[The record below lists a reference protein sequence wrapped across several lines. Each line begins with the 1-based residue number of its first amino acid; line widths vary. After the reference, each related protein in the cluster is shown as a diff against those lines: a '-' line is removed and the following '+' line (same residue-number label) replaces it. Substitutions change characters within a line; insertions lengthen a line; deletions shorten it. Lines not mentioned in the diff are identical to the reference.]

1 MSALTNFRHES
12 FCQLVAS
19 GESLT
24 EAYIKV
30 GFRKSG
36 ARQNSSRL
44 VKRTDIKLR
53 IEELRAG
60 YEAKKQAAIAAAVD
74 GLLTQE
80 VMNAEGVVKSLIAR
94 YRLLLQVIRERSEY
108 DDRPPADQ
116 DKKLPQL
123 PGVTTGLVITGFK
136 AVGGRAVRT
145 HAVDIELLKE
155 LREIEK
161 MILMA
166 RGLWMERVD
175 STHRIESPTEI
186 PTETLLAWRKELLA
200 KEEDAVH

>member
-1 MSALTNFRHES
+1 LSALKNFRHES

-24 EAYIKV
+24 EAYV
-30 GFRKSG
+30 RAGFRKAG

-44 VKRTDIKLR
+44 MKRPDITLR
-53 IEELRAG
+53 IDALRPG
-60 YEAKKQAAIAAAVD
+60 YETKKQAAISAAVEAI
-74 GLLTQE
+74 LTQE
-80 VMNAEGVVKSLIAR
+80 VMDAEGVVKALITR
-94 YRLLLQVIRERSEY
+94 YRLLIQVIKERSEY
-108 DDRPPADQ
+108 DDRPPADEG
-116 DKKLPQL
+116 KKLPQL
-123 PGVTTGLVITGFK
+123 PGVTTGLVVTGFK

-145 HAVDIELLKE
+145 HAVDIELLRE

-166 RGLWMERVD
+166 RGLWMEKFD
-175 STHRIESPTEI
+175 STHRIESPAEI

-200 KEEDAVH
+200 KEEEEVN